1 MAKTKKSPVY
11 RGSFQ
16 DAALLRAYLEGD
28 GLSVKMVP
36 DVTSEPLQSPA
47 AHNVKSQYKMH
58 LLLVRAEDVE
68 RAGELVEVYFSQGDK
83 GGP

>member
-1 MAKTKKSPVY
+1 MAATDQTPVY

-16 DAALLRAYLEGD
+16 DAALLRSYLEGD

-47 AHNVKSQYKMH
+47 AHNVKSQYT
-58 LLLVRAEDVE
+58 LYVLLVLEDEVE
-68 RAGELVEVYFSQGDK
+68 RAEELVEAYFTQGNR
-83 GGP
+83 GGS